1 MRNNI
6 FRKFPRVN
14 TELCINLKTK
24 LQTDARMKPGKKYLG
39 VLKLDAGNT
48 EEGYEDRHCT
58 FIETLPST
66 TGKRNPHVFVGEYIT
81 MTRCDDGCPR
91 FNFRPMKAVRDL
103 SPEGYAQAVANE
115 IVQGLNG
122 LVEKEGGAG

>member
-1 MRNNI
+1 MKKNI
-6 FRKFPRVN
+6 LKQLQRVN

-24 LQTDARMKPGKKYLG
+24 LQADARMRPGKKYMG

-48 EEGYEDRHCT
+48 EEGYEDRHFT
-58 FIETLPST
+58 FIETLPSN
-66 TGKRNPHVFVGEYIT
+66 TGKRNPHLFVGEYIT
-81 MTRCDDGCPR
+81 VTRCDDSSPR
-91 FNFRPMKAVRDL
+91 FNFRPMQGVRDL
-103 SPEGYAQAVANE
+103 SPEGYALAVANE

>member
-1 MRNNI
+1 MTKI
-6 FRKFPRVN
+6 ICRKFPRMN

-24 LQTDARMKPGKKYLG
+24 LQKDARMRPGKKYMG

-48 EEGYEDRHCT
+48 EEGFEDRHCT

-81 MTRCDDGCPR
+81 VTRCDDSSPR

-103 SPEGYAQAVANE
+103 SPEGYALAVANE

>member
-1 MRNNI
+1 MRM
-6 FRKFPRVN
+6 N

-58 FIETLPST
+58 FIETLPSN

-91 FNFRPMKAVRDL
+91 FNFRPMKADRDL
-103 SPEGYAQAVANE
+103 SPEGYALAVANE

>member
-1 MRNNI
+1 MTKI
-6 FRKFPRVN
+6 ICRKLQRVN

-24 LQTDARMKPGKKYLG
+24 LQADARMRPGKKYMG
-39 VLKLDAGNT
+39 VLKLDEGNT

-58 FIETLPST
+58 FIETLPSN

-81 MTRCDDGCPR
+81 VTRCNDGCPR
-91 FNFRPMKAVRDL
+91 FNFRPMKADRGL
-103 SPEGYAQAVANE
+103 SPEGYALAVANE